1 MKPACTVVPRVFLSS
16 LAFSILFFAASPI
29 YAESLTLKRA
39 VDLALVHSPAAG
51 QAAAD
56 EQRALAAYRETRD
69 QFIPQLFVGSGL
81 GDSWGYPLSLEGAA
95 PSLVNITAQSALF
108 SPALRDGLHAARSE
122 YDAAKLGGKDRHNQI
137 VQDTTLA
144 YLELLKW
151 QQQLGALQQQ
161 QDDAA
166 KIEQVVEQRIQ
177 QGIDSQEQRVEA
189 RLSTARAK
197 LRLAQ
202 AQSAIDELRSTISQL
217 TGLPAGSIDAIAES
231 VPALP
236 EASSEPDAPARV
248 VESNPAI
255 EFAQQHA
262 AAQAFKARAEHL
274 ALLPSVDFASQ
285 YAVLAKFN
293 NWLQFFPTKAFERN
307 NATIGVVIRF
317 PFFSTTQRAHAQAA
331 DAEAIRAR
339 SEVESTKNQISQEAL
354 KLQHSV
360 QQLSAAKEVAELE
373 YEIAKSDAD
382 SVDIRMNSGN
392 ATVHDAANARLQ
404 MAAKYNALQDADF
417 QLLRARIVL
426 MRMTGELEGWA
437 EQTK

>member
-1 MKPACTVVPRVFLSS
+1 MKPACTVVPSFFLSVA
-16 LAFSILFFAASPI
+16 LASMFFAASAHADP
-29 YAESLTLKRA
+29 LTLKRA

-56 EQRALAAYRETRD
+56 EQRAFAAYRETRD
-69 QFIPQLFVGSGL
+69 QFIPQLYIGSGL
-81 GDSWGYPLSLEGAA
+81 GDSWGYPLSLEGVA

-108 SPALRDGLHAARSE
+108 SPALRAGLHAAHSE
-122 YDAAKLGGKDRHNQI
+122 YDAAKVGGKDRRNQI
-137 VQDTTLA
+137 IQDTTLA

-151 QQQLGALQQQ
+151 QQQTGALKQQ

-166 KIEQVVEQRIQ
+166 KMDQIVEQRIQ
-177 QGIDSQEQRVEA
+177 QGIDSPQQRVEA
-189 RLSTARAK
+189 RLATARAK

-202 AQSAIDELRSTISQL
+202 AQSAIDELRSTLSQL
-217 TGLPAGSIDAIAES
+217 TGLPAASIDTVAES

-236 EASSEPDAPARV
+236 EASPEPDAPARA
-248 VESNPAI
+248 VESNPAV

-262 AAQAFKARAEHL
+262 AAQTFKARAEHL

-285 YAVLAKFN
+285 YAVLAQFN
-293 NWLQFFPTKAFERN
+293 NWTQFFKSNAFQRN
-307 NATIGVVIRF
+307 NASIGVVIRF
-317 PFFSTTQRAHAQAA
+317 PFFSASQHAHAQAA
-331 DAEAIRAR
+331 DADAIRAR
-339 SEVESTKNQISQEAL
+339 SEVESTKNQVSQETL

-373 YEIAKSDAD
+373 YEIAKSDVD

-392 ATVHDAANARLQ
+392 ATVHDAANARVQ

-417 QLLRARIVL
+417 QLLRARIAL